1 MRQFLAKEWQGE
13 ETNPLMTVTGKA
25 KLYPDII
32 DFSIGDPDLPVPAEI
47 LEKAGAD
54 ALAGYTK
61 YSDPWG
67 YPELRDAIVRFY
79 AEDYGV
85 SIGRENVFVT
95 TAGCAAMS
103 LVMEAVLEQG
113 AEVLLFDPYFSAYDQ
128 QVRIPG
134 GVPVCVPC
142 LEEENWQPSA
152 ERAAQYL
159 TPRTK
164 ALLINTP
171 NNPTGVCYSDETL
184 AALARFAEE
193 HDLLVIADDIYT
205 SFVYGG
211 AKFVPIMSLPG
222 MARRTVTVNSFS
234 KNFVMTGL
242 RVGNIVAPA
251 DICRAVKRIND
262 SMIYSA
268 PSYSQRAALYALEK
282 RHAYAKQI
290 VPEFEKRMMYGAK
303 RIRSIPAFTLSPA
316 AGGIYLFPGIKKTGL
331 TSMQVCERILDEA
344 HVLMVPGSAFGDAGE
359 GYLRIACTV
368 GVDKM
373 AEAFDR
379 MEKMPLLQLK

>member
-113 AEVLLFDPYFSAYDQ
+113 DEVLLFDPYFSAYDQ

-142 LEEENWQPSA
+142 LEEENWQP
-152 ERAAQYL
+152 R
-159 TPRTK
+159 
-164 ALLINTP
+164 
-171 NNPTGVCYSDETL
+171 D
-184 AALARFAEE
+184 
-193 HDLLVIADDIYT
+193 
-205 SFVYGG
+205 VY
-211 AKFVPIMSLPG
+211 
-222 MARRTVTVNSFS
+222 
-234 KNFVMTGL
+234 
-242 RVGNIVAPA
+242 
-251 DICRAVKRIND
+251 KRQ
-262 SMIYSA
+262 M
-268 PSYSQRAALYALEK
+268 
-282 RHAYAKQI
+282 
-290 VPEFEKRMMYGAK
+290 
-303 RIRSIPAFTLSPA
+303 
-316 AGGIYLFPGIKKTGL
+316 
-331 TSMQVCERILDEA
+331 
-344 HVLMVPGSAFGDAGE
+344 
-359 GYLRIACTV
+359 
-368 GVDKM
+368 
-373 AEAFDR
+373 
-379 MEKMPLLQLK
+379 

>member
-13 ETNPLMTVTGKA
+13 ETNPLMTVTDKA

-85 SIGRENVFVT
+85 NIGRENVFVT

-103 LVMEAVLEQG
+103 LVMEAVLEEG
-113 AEVLLFDPYFSAYDQ
+113 DEVLLFDPYFSAYEQ

-142 LEEENWQPSA
+142 TEEECWQPNVQRA
-152 ERAAQYL
+152 EAYV
-159 TPRTK
+159 TGRTK

-184 AALARFAEE
+184 AALAAFARR

-211 AKFVPIMSLPG
+211 RFVPIMSLPE
-222 MARRTVTVNSFS
+222 MAQRTVTINSFS

-251 DICRAVKRIND
+251 EICRAVKRIND
-262 SMIYSA
+262 SLIFSA

-282 RHAYAKQI
+282 RHEYARQI
-290 VPEFEKRMMYGAK
+290 VPEFEKRMAYGAK
-303 RIRSIPAFTLSPA
+303 RIREIPGFTLSPA

-331 TSMQVCERILDEA
+331 TSMEACARILEEA

-379 MEKMPLLQLK
+379 MAQMPLLQLK

>member
-1 MRQFLAKEWQGE
+1 MPCTEEECWQPNVQRAE
-13 ETNPLMTVTGKA
+13 AYVTG
-25 KLYPDII
+25 
-32 DFSIGDPDLPVPAEI
+32 
-47 LEKAGAD
+47 
-54 ALAGYTK
+54 
-61 YSDPWG
+61 
-67 YPELRDAIVRFY
+67 
-79 AEDYGV
+79 
-85 SIGRENVFVT
+85 
-95 TAGCAAMS
+95 
-103 LVMEAVLEQG
+103 
-113 AEVLLFDPYFSAYDQ
+113 
-128 QVRIPG
+128 
-134 GVPVCVPC
+134 
-142 LEEENWQPSA
+142 
-152 ERAAQYL
+152 
-159 TPRTK
+159 RTK

-184 AALARFAEE
+184 AALAAFARR

-211 AKFVPIMSLPG
+211 RFVPIMSLPE
-222 MARRTVTVNSFS
+222 MAQRTVTINSFS

-251 DICRAVKRIND
+251 EICRAVKRIND
-262 SMIYSA
+262 SLIFSA

-282 RHAYAKQI
+282 RHEYARQI
-290 VPEFEKRMMYGAK
+290 VPEFEKRMAYGAK
-303 RIRSIPAFTLSPA
+303 RIREIPGFTLSPA

-331 TSMQVCERILDEA
+331 TSMEACARILEEA

-379 MEKMPLLQLK
+379 MAQMPLLQLK